1 MDYFR
6 RLHQSSLPPRPS
18 PLGSSQES
26 REDRPR
32 SYGVPAHDPR
42 RDDKPRPTGRY
53 DYSSPTPTSSHTY
66 SPAARSSNPQRGQN
80 GGIQL
85 SSPRNQSAHQ
95 HRRHASLES
104 KSHPQTHRRNHSQP
118 QSGHHRPGRQYFLYF
133 LLCLSVVRVF
143 CAPDSRNWVRNCPVV
158 PRFSSSR
165 PFLRT
170 PAHVAEV
177 SMDGGYHSTWHG
189 GQAARHQASAPQSLS
204 RIGLVQPPLMRFIP
218 GGCDPPLGYAS
229 PQGA

>member
-6 RLHQSSLPPRPS
+6 RLHLSSYPPRPS

-53 DYSSPTPTSSHTY
+53 DYSSPTPTSSQNY
-66 SPAARSSNPQRGQN
+66 SPAARSSHPQRGQN

-85 SSPRNQSAHQ
+85 SPPRNQSAHQ
-95 HRRHASLES
+95 HRRHASVES
-104 KSHPQTHRRNHSQP
+104 KSQPQTHRRNHSQP
-118 QSGHHRPGRQYFLYF
+118 QSGHHRP
-133 LLCLSVVRVF
+133 
-143 CAPDSRNWVRNCPVV
+143 
-158 PRFSSSR
+158 
-165 PFLRT
+165 
-170 PAHVAEV
+170 AHVAET

-189 GQAARHQASAPQSLS
+189 GQAAKHQASLRVTLALAWSSL
-204 RIGLVQPPLMRFIP
+204 P
-218 GGCDPPLGYAS
+218 
-229 PQGA
+229 